1 MLHFQIAQQYNSQ
14 ADAMEAQSLLKVG
27 RNDSLLL
34 SLLTLLSSKSRE
46 FMKWRS
52 I

>member
-34 SLLTLLSSKSRE
+34 SPLDEIFLLSPASRGNL
-46 FMKWRS
+46 
-52 I
+52 